1 MNVSYLFKESKALV
15 TGGTSGIGL
24 AIAKALADEGVQ
36 VIAAGLNAVD
46 SDHDNIR
53 VEELDVTDFSALQ
66 QLVNDCGELDY
77 LVNSAGII
85 RRQEEYN
92 TENFVSVLDVNLTAI
107 HRLCILCQPKLE
119 ASSGSIL
126 NIGSLYSNLGAPH
139 APAYAASK
147 GGVVQLTKSFAAAWA
162 PKGIRVNV
170 LMPGWIETDFTESVR
185 KDPEHNNN
193 ILSRPPMGRWGLPQE
208 VASAALFLLSS
219 KASFITGAVLP
230 VDGGY
235 LIG

>member
-1 MNVSYLFKESKALV
+1 MPNQFKERKALI

-46 SDHDNIR
+46 SVHDNIR
-53 VEELDVTDFSALQ
+53 VVELDVTDDIALQ
-66 QLVNDCGELDY
+66 QLIKDCGELDH
-77 LVNSAGII
+77 LVNSAGMI

-92 TENFVSVLDVNLTAI
+92 TDDFASVLEVNLTAI
-107 HRLCILCQPKLE
+107 HRLCTLCQPKLE

-126 NIGSLYSNLGAPH
+126 NIGSLYSKLGAPH

-147 GGVVQLTKSFAAAWA
+147 GGVVQLTKSLAVAWA

-170 LMPGWIETDFTESVR
+170 LMPGWIKTNFTESLR
-185 KDPEHNNN
+185 KDPERNNN
-193 ILSRPPMGRWGLPQE
+193 ILRRTPMGRWGLPQE
-208 VASAALFLLSS
+208 VAHAALFLLSS

-235 LIG
+235 LVD

>member
-1 MNVSYLFKESKALV
+1 MPNQFKERKALI

-46 SDHDNIR
+46 SVHDNIR
-53 VEELDVTDFSALQ
+53 VVELDVTDDIALQ
-66 QLVNDCGELDY
+66 QLIKDCGELDH
-77 LVNSAGII
+77 LANSAGVI

-92 TENFVSVLDVNLTAI
+92 SDDFASVLEVNLTAI
-107 HRLCILCQPKLE
+107 HRLCTLCQPKLE

-126 NIGSLYSNLGAPH
+126 NIGSLYSKLGAPH

-147 GGVVQLTKSFAAAWA
+147 GGVVQLTKSLAVAWA

-170 LMPGWIETDFTESVR
+170 LMPGWIKTNFTESLR
-185 KDPEHNNN
+185 KDPERNNN
-193 ILSRPPMGRWGLPQE
+193 ILRRTPMGRWGLPQE
-208 VASAALFLLSS
+208 VAHAALFLLSS

-235 LIG
+235 LVD

>member
-1 MNVSYLFKESKALV
+1 MPNQFKERKALI

-46 SDHDNIR
+46 SVHDNIR
-53 VEELDVTDFSALQ
+53 VVELDVTDDIALQ
-66 QLVNDCGELDY
+66 QLIKDCGELDH
-77 LVNSAGII
+77 LVNSAGVI
-85 RRQEEYN
+85 RRQQEYN
-92 TENFVSVLDVNLTAI
+92 SDDFASVLEVNLTAI
-107 HRLCILCQPKLE
+107 HRLCTLCQPKLE

-126 NIGSLYSNLGAPH
+126 NIGSLYSKLGAPH

-147 GGVVQLTKSFAAAWA
+147 GGVVQLTKSLAVAWA

-170 LMPGWIETDFTESVR
+170 LMPGWIKTNFTESLR
-185 KDPEHNNN
+185 KDPERNNN
-193 ILSRPPMGRWGLPQE
+193 ILRRTPMGRWGLPQE
-208 VASAALFLLSS
+208 VAHAALFLLSS

-235 LIG
+235 LVD